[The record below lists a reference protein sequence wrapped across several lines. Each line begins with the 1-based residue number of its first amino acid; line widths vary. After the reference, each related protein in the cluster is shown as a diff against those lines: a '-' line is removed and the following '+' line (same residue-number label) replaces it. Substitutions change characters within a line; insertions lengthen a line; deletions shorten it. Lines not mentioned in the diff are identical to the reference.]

1 MSIEY
6 DFYRNPNSQ
15 GSNIKRYHARVVS
28 SDRISTDELAEE
40 IQKECSLTITDVKA
54 VLIALGDKLAKHLGD
69 GSKVHLEGIGYF
81 QVNLQCKE
89 EVCTTRSVRSDNVE
103 FKSVSYRA
111 DNELKKHLRNQK
123 IQRSQTRIHSREM
136 TEEEIIEFNTLVL
149 RSGSQDQSK
158 SMMRDELAT
167 SITYETNL
175 MSYLDTNVKL
185 LDYEIIDDKKADWYD
200 QDEFKGLPR
209 IELLTE
215 FEEKTGNK
223 IWFYTIQQFI
233 EELEKHCKIY

>member
-15 GSNIKRYHARVVS
+15 GTNKKRYHARVVS

-89 EVCTTRSVRSDNVE
+89 EVCTTRSVRSENVE

-111 DNELKKHLRNQK
+111 DNELKKHLKKQK
-123 IQRSQTRIHSREM
+123 IQRSQTKIHSVEM
-136 TEEEIIEFNTLVL
+136 TEEEIDQKLTDYFKTNDTLTRSQFEVL
-149 RSGSQDQSK
+149 CTQVK
-158 SMMRDELAT
+158 STAHRILQKLVKDGKLKNVSTKQHPVYMPD
-167 SITYETNL
+167 NL
-175 MSYLDTNVKL
+175 YN
-185 LDYEIIDDKKADWYD
+185 
-200 QDEFKGLPR
+200 KGMA
-209 IELLTE
+209 
-215 FEEKTGNK
+215 EK
-223 IWFYTIQQFI
+223 
-233 EELEKHCKIY
+233 

>member
-15 GSNIKRYHARVVS
+15 GTNKKRYHARVVS

-40 IQKECSLTITDVKA
+40 IQNECSLTITDVKA

-81 QVNLQCKE
+81 QVNLKCKE
-89 EVCTTRSVRSDNVE
+89 EVRTTRSVRSEYVE

-136 TEEEIIEFNTLVL
+136 TEEEIDQKLSDYFKTHDTLTRSQFEVL
-149 RSGSQDQSK
+149 CTQVK
-158 SMMRDELAT
+158 STAHRILQKLVKDGKLKNVSTKQHPVYMPD
-167 SITYETNL
+167 NL
-175 MSYLDTNVKL
+175 YN
-185 LDYEIIDDKKADWYD
+185 
-200 QDEFKGLPR
+200 KGMA
-209 IELLTE
+209 
-215 FEEKTGNK
+215 EK
-223 IWFYTIQQFI
+223 
-233 EELEKHCKIY
+233 

>member
-15 GSNIKRYHARVVS
+15 GSNKKRYHARVVS

-89 EVCTTRSVRSDNVE
+89 EVCSTRSVRSDNVE

-111 DNELKKHLRNQK
+111 DNELKKHLKKQK
-123 IQRSQTRIHSREM
+123 IQRSRTKIHSVEM
-136 TEEEIIEFNTLVL
+136 TEEEIDRKLMDYFKTHDALTRSQFEVLCTQVKSTAHRILQKLVKDGKL
-149 RSGSQDQSK
+149 KNVSTKQHPVYMPD
-158 SMMRDELAT
+158 
-167 SITYETNL
+167 NL
-175 MSYLDTNVKL
+175 YN
-185 LDYEIIDDKKADWYD
+185 
-200 QDEFKGLPR
+200 KG
-209 IELLTE
+209 IA
-215 FEEKTGNK
+215 EK
-223 IWFYTIQQFI
+223 
-233 EELEKHCKIY
+233 

>member
-15 GSNIKRYHARVVS
+15 GSNKKRYHARVVS

-89 EVCTTRSVRSDNVE
+89 EVYSTRSVRSDNVE

-111 DNELKKHLRNQK
+111 DNDLKKHLKKQK
-123 IQRSQTRIHSREM
+123 IQRSQTKIHSVEM
-136 TEEEIIEFNTLVL
+136 TEEEIDRKLMDYFKTHDALTRSQFEVLCTQVKSTAHRILQKLVKDGKL
-149 RSGSQDQSK
+149 KNVSTKQHPVYMPD
-158 SMMRDELAT
+158 
-167 SITYETNL
+167 NL
-175 MSYLDTNVKL
+175 YN
-185 LDYEIIDDKKADWYD
+185 
-200 QDEFKGLPR
+200 KGMA
-209 IELLTE
+209 
-215 FEEKTGNK
+215 EK
-223 IWFYTIQQFI
+223 
-233 EELEKHCKIY
+233 

>member
-15 GSNIKRYHARVVS
+15 GTNKKRYHARVVS

-54 VLIALGDKLAKHLGD
+54 VLIALGDKLAKHLGE

-89 EVCTTRSVRSDNVE
+89 EVRTTRSVRSDNVE
-103 FKSVSYRA
+103 FKSVSYRS
-111 DNELKKHLRNQK
+111 DTEMKKHLRNQK

-136 TEEEIIEFNTLVL
+136 TEEEIDQKLSDYFKTHDTLTRSQFEVL
-149 RSGSQDQSK
+149 CTQVK
-158 SMMRDELAT
+158 STAHRILQKLVKDGKLKNVSTKQHPVYMPD
-167 SITYETNL
+167 NL
-175 MSYLDTNVKL
+175 YN
-185 LDYEIIDDKKADWYD
+185 
-200 QDEFKGLPR
+200 KGMA
-209 IELLTE
+209 
-215 FEEKTGNK
+215 EK
-223 IWFYTIQQFI
+223 
-233 EELEKHCKIY
+233 

>member
-15 GSNIKRYHARVVS
+15 GTNKKRYHARVVS

-54 VLIALGDKLAKHLGD
+54 VLIALGDKLAKHLGE

-89 EVCTTRSVRSDNVE
+89 EVRTTRSIRSDNVE

-136 TEEEIIEFNTLVL
+136 TEEEIDQKLSDYFKTHDTLTRSQFEVL
-149 RSGSQDQSK
+149 CTQVK
-158 SMMRDELAT
+158 STAHRILQKLVKDGKLKNVSTKQHPVYMPD
-167 SITYETNL
+167 NL
-175 MSYLDTNVKL
+175 YN
-185 LDYEIIDDKKADWYD
+185 
-200 QDEFKGLPR
+200 KGMA
-209 IELLTE
+209 
-215 FEEKTGNK
+215 EK
-223 IWFYTIQQFI
+223 
-233 EELEKHCKIY
+233 

>member
-15 GSNIKRYHARVVS
+15 GTNKKRYHARVVS

-40 IQKECSLTITDVKA
+40 IQNECSLTVTDVKA

-89 EVCTTRSVRSDNVE
+89 EVCTTRSVRSENVE

-111 DNELKKHLRNQK
+111 DNELKKHLKKQK
-123 IQRSQTRIHSREM
+123 IQRSQTKIHSVEM
-136 TEEEIIEFNTLVL
+136 TEEEIDQKLTDYFKTNDTLTRSQFEVL
-149 RSGSQDQSK
+149 CTQVK
-158 SMMRDELAT
+158 STAHRILQKLVKDGKLKNVSTKQHPVYMPD
-167 SITYETNL
+167 NL
-175 MSYLDTNVKL
+175 YN
-185 LDYEIIDDKKADWYD
+185 
-200 QDEFKGLPR
+200 KGMA
-209 IELLTE
+209 
-215 FEEKTGNK
+215 EK
-223 IWFYTIQQFI
+223 
-233 EELEKHCKIY
+233 

>member
-15 GSNIKRYHARVVS
+15 GTNKKRYHARVVS

-54 VLIALGDKLAKHLGD
+54 VLIALGDKLAKHLGE

-89 EVCTTRSVRSDNVE
+89 EVRTTRSVRLDNVE

-136 TEEEIIEFNTLVL
+136 TEEEIDQKLSDYFKTHDTLSRSQFEVL
-149 RSGSQDQSK
+149 CTQVK
-158 SMMRDELAT
+158 STAHRILQKLVKDGKLKNVSTKQHPVYMPD
-167 SITYETNL
+167 NL
-175 MSYLDTNVKL
+175 YN
-185 LDYEIIDDKKADWYD
+185 
-200 QDEFKGLPR
+200 KGMA
-209 IELLTE
+209 
-215 FEEKTGNK
+215 EK
-223 IWFYTIQQFI
+223 
-233 EELEKHCKIY
+233 